1 MNQKWTRAICTVLT
15 SALVFTGPAVEG
27 TTFSGYINS
36 GLEKVYAKT
45 QKQKDAEKK
54 KSQAEK
60 DLKDKKNEINGLKD
74 QQQTTADDIKNKSA
88 KLDEILAAQKKL
100 QTDITNKQAEIE
112 QNQKDLAAAQEK
124 QQEQYDA
131 MKKRI
136 QFMYEN
142 SAEDNIWTAI
152 IESNGITDMLNRI
165 EYVSDVYDSDRAL
178 MDSYQAAVEQ
188 VKEIGTKLDNDMNE
202 LTAMQDDY
210 EKQQADVE
218 AAIVALENQK
228 EQYASQIA
236 QAQQQADNYQNII
249 TAQGKIIQEQEAA
262 AAANVVVEG
271 HIKLDTGMTRVGFQ
285 TDDADFDQ
293 SLKDIIE
300 VSKMPNVKITGIF
313 THHAVADSYTGDNP
327 DFTRMQFARFDKM
340 VTALQDAGVHV
351 GLRHCANSAT
361 TIAYPE
367 RHIDMCR
374 SGIITYGMLPS
385 SECEGMIDLKP
396 LMTVKSTIG
405 LVKHVPAGSQLSYG
419 RTYTAET
426 DRRIAT
432 IPIGYADGY
441 NRALSNKA
449 KMIVHGKYAPVVGR
463 VCMDQLMIDVTDIPE
478 AKMGDEVIVVGTDG
492 DKHFTFDDM
501 AAILGTINYELP
513 CVLTKRVPRV
523 YKENGEIV
531 GIVDHVLH
539 QYR

>member
-1 MNQKWTRAICTVLT
+1 MNRKWTRAICTVLT

-45 QKQKDAEKK
+45 KKQKDAEKK
-54 KSQAEK
+54 KSQAEQ

-100 QTDITNKQAEIE
+100 QKDITSKQAEIE

-188 VKEIGTKLDNDMNE
+188 VKEIGTKLDKDMNE

-262 AAANVVVEG
+262 AAAAARANSSSGSSSYDGGGAGKGGSIASDYASGGGKNPSASTGVSGSSVVSYAMQFVGNPYVWAGNSLTNGVDCSGFVHEVYEHFGISTPRYSQAFKSVGQAVSFDNIQPGDVVVYPG
-271 HIKLDTGMTRVGFQ
+271 H
-285 TDDADFDQ
+285 
-293 SLKDIIE
+293 
-300 VSKMPNVKITGIF
+300 
-313 THHAVADSYTGDNP
+313 VAIY
-327 DFTRMQFARFDKM
+327 
-340 VTALQDAGVHV
+340 AG
-351 GLRHCANSAT
+351 G
-361 TIAYPE
+361 
-367 RHIDMCR
+367 
-374 SGIITYGMLPS
+374 G
-385 SECEGMIDLKP
+385 
-396 LMTVKSTIG
+396 
-405 LVKHVPAGSQLSYG
+405 
-419 RTYTAET
+419 
-426 DRRIAT
+426 
-432 IPIGYADGY
+432 
-441 NRALSNKA
+441 
-449 KMIVHGKYAPVVGR
+449 
-463 VCMDQLMIDVTDIPE
+463 
-478 AKMGDEVIVVGTDG
+478 VIVEAQSTKAGITANRSVQCHTIL
-492 DKHFTFDDM
+492 
-501 AAILGTINYELP
+501 AIRRL
-513 CVLTKRVPRV
+513 V
-523 YKENGEIV
+523 
-531 GIVDHVLH
+531 
-539 QYR
+539 